1 MLAWQNPLKVNS
13 MARRPT
19 IADLSR
25 AAGVS
30 VATVDRVLNRRVTV
44 RDDTAQRVFQA
55 ADKLGFHATA
65 LLRHRVGA
73 TVPQRTFGF
82 LLLKRADVFYQTL
95 AAELEAATAAS
106 TAIRGRAVM
115 AFMEELSPQAVIAA
129 LRDVGSRVDALAVV
143 AVDHP
148 HVAEAVA
155 ALRENGVPTLTLLT
169 DLTADA
175 RLGYLGVDSRKAG
188 RTAAWAIARTARVPG
203 GVGILVGSH
212 RFIGHELAESGF
224 RSYFREH
231 APEFRV
237 LEAVT
242 NLEDQRI
249 AYEATLDLM
258 SRNPDLTGLYVA
270 GGGMEG
276 AIRAL
281 RDEAAGR
288 QVALVCNELTA
299 DSRRALIDGI
309 ATMVLSTPLP
319 LLASRAVDLLVR
331 ALAAPLPDVA
341 TQTLLPFEVHVSENI

>member
-1 MLAWQNPLKVNS
+1 MG
-13 MARRPT
+13 RRPT
-19 IADLSR
+19 ITDVSR

-30 VATVDRVLNRRVTV
+30 VATVDRVLNRRLTV
-44 RDDTAQRVFQA
+44 REDTARKVLEA
-55 ADKLGFHATA
+55 ADGLGFHATA

-73 TVPQRTFGF
+73 EVPHRTLGF
-82 LLLKRADVFYQTL
+82 LLLKRADVFYQAM
-95 AAELEAATAAS
+95 AAELDAATKAS
-106 TAIRGRAVM
+106 TAIRGRSTTV
-115 AFMEELSPQAVIAA
+115 FMEELSPQAVVAA
-129 LRDVGSRVDALAVV
+129 LRDVGGRVDALAVV

-148 HVAEAVA
+148 HVAEAIA
-155 ALRENGVPTLTLLT
+155 ALRARGVPTLTLLT
-169 DLTADA
+169 DLTAEA

-188 RTAAWAIARTARVPG
+188 RTAAWAIARTARNAG

-212 RFIGHELAESGF
+212 RFIGHELAEGGF
-224 RSYFREH
+224 RSFFREH

-258 SRNPDLTGLYVA
+258 ARNPDLAGLYVA

-281 RDEAAGR
+281 RDEAAGGR
-288 QVALVCNELTA
+288 VALVCNELTA
-299 DSRRALIDGI
+299 DSRRALIDGV

-319 LLASRAVDLLVR
+319 LLASRAVDLLAR
-331 ALAAPLPDVA
+331 ALAAPLPEVA
-341 TQTLLPFEVHVSENI
+341 GQTLLPFEVYVSENI

>member
-1 MLAWQNPLKVNS
+1 

-19 IADLSR
+19 ITDLSR

-30 VATVDRVLNRRVTV
+30 IATVDRVLNRRTTV
-44 RDDTAQRVFQA
+44 RDETAQRVLDA
-55 ADKLGFHATA
+55 ADKIGFHATA
-65 LLRHRVGA
+65 LIRHRVGA
-73 TVPQRTFGF
+73 NVPRRTLGF
-82 LLLKRADVFYQTL
+82 LLLKRADVFYQ
-95 AAELEAATAAS
+95 AMAGELEAATLAS
-106 TAIRGRAVM
+106 TAIRGRPVVAY
-115 AFMEELSPQAVIAA
+115 MEELSPHAVIAA
-129 LRDVGSRVDALAVV
+129 MRDVGSRVDALAVV

-155 ALRENGVPTLTLLT
+155 ALRANGVPTLTLLT
-169 DLTADA
+169 DVTAEA

-188 RTAAWAIARTARVPG
+188 RTAAWAIARTARQLG

-249 AYEATLDLM
+249 AYEATLDLVA
-258 SRNPDLTGLYVA
+258 RNPDLAGLYVA

-281 RDEAAGR
+281 RDEAAGGR
-288 QVALVCNELTA
+288 VALVCNELTA

-319 LLASRAVDLLVR
+319 LLAARAVDLLAR
-331 ALAAPLPDVA
+331 ALAGPLPEIA
-341 TQTLLPFEVHVSENI
+341 TQTLLPFEIYVSENI